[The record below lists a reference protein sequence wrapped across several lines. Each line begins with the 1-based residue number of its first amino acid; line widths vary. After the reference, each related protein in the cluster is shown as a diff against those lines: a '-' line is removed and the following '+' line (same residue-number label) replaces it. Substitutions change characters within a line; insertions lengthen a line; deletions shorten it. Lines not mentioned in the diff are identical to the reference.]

1 MRTKFGLILFVVL
14 ALVAAACGDDDAGDT
29 TTTPTTSAAT
39 TTTAADTTT
48 TTAAAT
54 TTTEVVDVCAID
66 QLNLVTPGILT
77 VATGE
82 PAFPPWVN
90 SITGEGFDE
99 PELKEGFE
107 AALAYEIASELGFAD
122 DQVVWV
128 RTTFDEA
135 ITPGDKSFDFNLQQY
150 SITEAREEVVDFSAP
165 YYEVKQALVT
175 VAGSAAD
182 GATTLAEL
190 KGLRLGAAIATTSLD
205 LIESLI
211 DPDTEVSVYNDNTDV
226 QSALIAG
233 QIDAFVVDFPTAFFI
248 TAVTLTVD
256 EVGQEGVIVGQF
268 ESPGD
273 EPEEFGLLFAEGNT
287 LVACVNEVLSALKA
301 DGSLAALEQEWLVT
315 GSDVAIFG

>member
-1 MRTKFGLILFVVL
+1 MRTKFGLILLVVL
-14 ALVAAACGDDDAGDT
+14 AMVAAGCGDDDAGDT
-29 TTTPTTSAAT
+29 TTATTAAAT

-54 TTTEVVDVCAID
+54 TTTEADACAID
-66 QLNLVTPGILT
+66 QLNLVTPGTLT

-90 SITGEGFDE
+90 SITGGGFDD
-99 PELKEGFE
+99 PESKEGFE

-122 DQVVWV
+122 DDVEWV

-135 ITPGDKSFDFNLQQY
+135 ITPGEKSFDFNLQQY
-150 SITEAREEVVDFSAP
+150 SITAAREEVVDFSDP

-175 VAGSAAD
+175 VVGSAAD
-182 GATTLAEL
+182 GATTIEEL

-205 LIESLI
+205 LIESVI
-211 DPDTEVSVYNDNTDV
+211 DPDTEASVYNDNTDV

-273 EPEEFGLLFAEGNT
+273 APEEFGLLFADGNP
-287 LVACVNEVLSALKA
+287 LVPCVNDALAALRA
-301 DGSLAALEQEWLVT
+301 DGTLAALEQQWLVS
-315 GSDVAIFG
+315 GADVAVFG